1 MSALGQK
8 QTRALQQTEPC
19 RCKACERFPLLLSG

>member
-1 MSALGQK
+1 MGQK
-8 QTRALQQTEPC
+8 QTHALQQTGPC